1 MKTLL
6 VLRHAKSSWSNDYLA
21 DHERPLNDRGKQ
33 DAPRMGRL
41 LQTEDLVPDLI
52 ISSSAERALN
62 TAEMVALNCDY
73 DHKIAISRRFYHAD
87 PDDYLEVLAG
97 LDDAYER
104 VMIVGHNPG
113 MEELVEDL
121 TGEPVRMATAALA
134 YLQVEV
140 DSWREFTFETP
151 VKLAGFWLPKEL

>member
-41 LQTEDLVPDLI
+41 LQAEDLTPDWI
-52 ISSSAERALN
+52 ISSSAERALS
-62 TAEMVALNCDY
+62 TAELVALNCAY
-73 DHKIAISRRFYHAD
+73 DNEIAVTRRFYHAD
-87 PDDYLEVLAG
+87 PDDYLEVLSG
-97 LDDAYER
+97 VDDAYER

-113 MEELVEDL
+113 MEALVEDL
-121 TGEPVRMATAALA
+121 TGEEVRMATAALA
-134 YLQVEV
+134 YLRL
-140 DSWREFTFETP
+140 DIDNWRDLRPDTP
-151 VKLAGFWLPKEL
+151 AKLQELWLPKEL